1 MPGDRIIARE
11 GSTVINRSNVVN
23 AFNRLG
29 ADATPETRA
38 AINSVLEAIEKS
50 GDKSAGVIFEK
61 LLDDLGNKNHD
72 RSTLQ
77 GYWKTIVQLV
87 PAVATMADAAA
98 KITALF

>member
-1 MPGDRIIARE
+1 MARDQIVARE
-11 GSTVINRSNVVN
+11 GSTVIFRSNVVN

-29 ADATPETRA
+29 ADATPETQA
-38 AINSVLEAIEKS
+38 AINNVLEAIEKS

-61 LLDDLGNKNHD
+61 LLDDLGNKNRD
-72 RSTLQ
+72 RGTLQ

-87 PAVATMADAAA
+87 PDVAKMADAAA